1 MTSKQ
6 IEEQIATIRA
16 ATAVAMQSKET
27 AIRFLRDA
35 GIAKTPIRKTVS
47 KTESATP
54 KRK

>member
-6 IEEQIATIRA
+6 IEEQIAAIRS

-35 GIAKTPIRKTVS
+35 GIAKTPIRKIGLK
-47 KTESATP
+47 KTASAT
-54 KRK
+54 KQ